1 MSVANCFVISSSLLL
16 LLFLYVRKKW
26 WRWHDYIDFHPST
39 SLYNNN
45 NNSDDV
51 QIGVQ
56 RNGQEKHNGRDRGQ
70 SQKVKIKNGGE
81 GIPEETLSGHKNI
94 VYEASLSHSA
104 SHCICLPQVLWIYWP
119 DFCCG
124 SFGHHPKQDL
134 HSGGW
139 IKKIPLMNQI
149 SKWGH

>member
-1 MSVANCFVISSSLLL
+1 MITLTSI
-16 LLFLYVRKKW
+16 
-26 WRWHDYIDFHPST
+26 HPPHFTIIITTATT
-39 SLYNNN
+39 SRY
-45 NNSDDV
+45 
-51 QIGVQ
+51 IGVQ

-94 VYEASLSHSA
+94 VYEASLSHSV

-124 SFGHHPKQDL
+124 SFGHHPKQD
-134 HSGGW
+134 STQGVG
-139 IKKIPLMNQI
+139 
-149 SKWGH
+149 